1 MNSPDTVLDLVTGF
15 TADDALYT
23 RPYIDIDEERDGP
36 STHRYIHGGFAGT
49 DNRFSMYLPPANEYE
64 GRFFQHITPVP
75 ESEHLATGLTGADD
89 KIGFAFAS
97 GAFFVETNGGGA
109 VDLSKPQTDIDPT
122 IGAYRAGAAVAGL
135 AKVIAQGVYG
145 SHRTYGYAYGG
156 SGGGFRT
163 IACAENT
170 RGVWDGFV
178 PHVIGS
184 PVAIPNVFTVRM
196 HAMRV
201 LRDVLDDIVDQIE
214 PGSEQRLGEGL
225 SEEETAAFNEV
236 TRMGFPPAAWVGHR
250 TMGTQAF
257 GVLYRTLKA
266 IDPTYFDDFWTQPG
280 YLGAEPSSSIHR
292 DRVRFSTT
300 VAAVITRREAVASG
314 LIALPAGPSGGVD
327 EAFKGPEQGGDVV
340 VALRLG
346 ESSAT
351 EPMNAELHI
360 ASGSTQGAV
369 ALLQNVV
376 GDLALVDFPELSP
389 FLQQVRPGDRVD
401 VDNSNFLAAQTYHRH
416 QVPAPEFTVWD
427 QFRDESGDPLYPQRD
442 LLLGP
447 LMARGAS
454 GALQSGDIGGKM
466 IVVEARYDREAFAWQ
481 ADWYAG
487 KVREHLGDAA
497 DQHLRIWM
505 VDRALHADISD
516 QELPLHTVSYLGV
529 VHQALRQVAAWAE
542 DGIEPS
548 PSTRYEVVD
557 GQIRLTDPSN
567 PGGVQPV
574 VALTVSGGARAAV
587 AIGEEVELPVT
598 GSAVDPRS
606 RVVEVRWDLDGSG
619 EYAVG
624 GVVPPAS
631 VVDQSIRHAFQE
643 AGTYFVTAKV
653 TAQQH
658 GDPETPFAR
667 VDNLARVRI
676 VVA

>member
-1 MNSPDTVLDLVTGF
+1 
-15 TADDALYT
+15 
-23 RPYIDIDEERDGP
+23 
-36 STHRYIHGGFAGT
+36 
-49 DNRFSMYLPPANEYE
+49 MYLPPATDYE

-75 ESEHLATGLTGADD
+75 ESEHLAPGLTGAED

-109 VDLSKPQTDIDPT
+109 VDLSKPQGDADPT
-122 IGAYRAGAAVAGL
+122 IGAYRAGAAVAAL
-135 AKVIAQGVYG
+135 AKVLAQGVYG

-201 LRDVLDDIVDQIE
+201 LRDVLDDIVDQVE
-214 PGSEQRLGEGL
+214 PGSNRRLGEGL
-225 SEEETAAFNEV
+225 SEEQAAAFEEV
-236 TRMGFPPAAWVGHR
+236 TRMGFPPAGWVGYR

-257 GVLYRTLKA
+257 GVLYTSLKA
-266 IDPTYFDDFWTQPG
+266 IDPTYFDDFWTKAG
-280 YLGAEPSSSIHR
+280 YLGAEPASSIHR

-300 VAAVITRREAVASG
+300 VEHVITRSEAVASG
-314 LIALPAGPSGGVD
+314 LIALPEGPSGGVD
-327 EAFKGPEQGGDVV
+327 EAFKGPDQGGDVV

-346 ESSAT
+346 GSSAI
-351 EPMNAELHI
+351 EPMNAELRI
-360 ASGSTQGAV
+360 TSGEAEGAV
-369 ALLQNVV
+369 ALLQNVI
-376 GDLALVDFPELSP
+376 GDLAFVDFPELSP
-389 FLQQVRPGDRVD
+389 RLQQLRPGDRVD

-427 QFRDESGDPLYPQRD
+427 QFRDDSGQPLYPQRD

-454 GALQSGDIGGKM
+454 GTLQSGDIAGKM
-466 IVVEARYDREAFAWQ
+466 IVVEARHDREAFAWQ

-487 KVREHLGDAA
+487 KVREHLGA
-497 DQHLRIWM
+497 DVDKHLRVWM
-505 VDRALHADISD
+505 VDRALHADVSA
-516 QELPLHTVSYLGV
+516 QELPTHTVPYLGV

-542 DGIEPS
+542 NGAEPA

-557 GQIRLTDPSN
+557 GQVQITDPHH

-574 VALTVSGGARAAV
+574 VALTVGGAERTEVAV
-587 AIGEEVELPVT
+587 GAEVEFQMSA
-598 GSAVDPRS
+598 SAVDAES
-606 RVVEVRWDLDGSG
+606 RIVEVRWDLDGSG
-619 EYAVG
+619 GFAVG
-624 GVVPPAS
+624 GGVPPAS
-631 VVDQSIRHAFQE
+631 VVDQSIRHTFTE
-643 AGTYFVTAKV
+643 AGTHFVTVKV
-653 TAQQH
+653 TTQQH
-658 GDPETPFAR
+658 GDPVTPFAR

-676 VVA
+676 VVR

>member
-1 MNSPDTVLDLVTGF
+1 MSSSDTVLDLVTPF
-15 TADDALYT
+15 TTEDTLYT
-23 RPYIDIDEERDGP
+23 RPYIDVDEERDSP
-36 STHRYIHGGFAGT
+36 SKHRYIHGGFDGT
-49 DNRFSMYLPPANEYE
+49 DNRFSMYLPPAPDYE

-75 ESEHLATGLTGADD
+75 ESEHLAPGLTGAED

-109 VDLSKPQTDIDPT
+109 VDLSKPQTDVDPT
-122 IGAYRAGAAVAGL
+122 IGAYRAGAAVAAL

-201 LRDVLDDIVDQIE
+201 LRDVLDDIVDRVE
-214 PGSEQRLGEGL
+214 PGSDRRLGEGL
-225 SEEETAAFNEV
+225 GAEETAAFEEV
-236 TRMGFPPAAWVGHR
+236 TRMGFPPGAWVGHR
-250 TMGTQAF
+250 AMGTQAF
-257 GVLYRTLKA
+257 GVLYTTLKA

-280 YLGAEPSSSIHR
+280 YLGADPASSVHR

-300 VAAVITRREAVASG
+300 VEAVITRHEAVASG

-346 ESSAT
+346 RSAAR
-351 EPMNAELHI
+351 EPMNAELRI
-360 ASGSTQGAV
+360 ASGDAHGAV
-369 ALLQNVV
+369 ALLQNVI
-376 GDLALVDFPELSP
+376 GDLAFVDFPELSP
-389 FLQQVRPGDRVD
+389 FLQRVRSGDRVD
-401 VDNSNFLAAQTYHRH
+401 IDNSNFLAAQTYHRH
-416 QVPAPEFTVWD
+416 QVPAPEFTAWD
-427 QFRDESGDPLYPQRD
+427 QFRDESGKPLYPQRD

-454 GALQSGDIGGKM
+454 GTLQSGDIEGKM
-466 IVVEARYDREAFAWQ
+466 IVVEARYDREAFPWQ

-487 KVREHLGDAA
+487 KVREHLGDEV
-497 DQHLRIWM
+497 DQRLRVWM
-505 VDRALHADISD
+505 VDRALHADVVG
-516 QELPLHTVSYLGV
+516 QELPTHTVSYLGV

-542 DGIEPS
+542 DGIEPA

-557 GQIRLTDPSN
+557 GQIKITDRHQ
-567 PGGVQPV
+567 PGGVQPI
-574 VALTVSGGARAAV
+574 VALTVAGGSRAEVAV
-587 AIGEEVELPVT
+587 GEEVELCMT
-598 GSAVDPRS
+598 GSAVEPRS
-606 RVVEVRWDLDGSG
+606 RIVEVRWDLDGSG
-619 EYAVG
+619 GYAIG
-624 GVVPPAS
+624 GRVPPAS
-631 VVDQSIRHAFQE
+631 VVDQSIRHTFRE
-643 AGTYFVTAKV
+643 AGTHFVTAKV
-653 TAQQH
+653 TAQQD

-667 VDNLARVRI
+667 VDNLARVR
-676 VVA
+676 VVVG